1 MTLSGLALQHH
12 ITAERP
18 APGCRSRGG
27 APRRARPVRPKAERA
42 VKELLLVD
50 GLEHNRD
57 GPLQDFVLEARDA
70 DGAGLRPSPFGMC
83 TRFTGG
89 ARHLPDSWRTPIA
102 LVPRSLT
109 TVRPRRLRLLLGA
122 SVLPSAHITAS
133 ALTTA
138 GFAWRTMRRIMR
150 ALAGGEGGSY
160 EPRLPG
166 GFSTAC
172 ASADSRR
179 RPAAR
184 AARQAV
190 RSAPRRSARAPRSA
204 AARSRP
210 PARPRWR
217 RRRGRRRRR
226 AAGSPRRAR
235 AAPSPWLRS
244 RARSRGRAGTAPP
257 RAGPATRRSRRSPP
271 PRRSSRSPR
280 GAPPRA
286 GRRRGSTRRR
296 R

>member
-109 TVRPRRLRLLLGA
+109 TVRPRRLRLLLG
-122 SVLPSAHITAS
+122 
-133 ALTTA
+133 
-138 GFAWRTMRRIMR
+138 